1 MEKEIKVTKIFK
13 KNFEAKTTIVL
24 NEGGARSSK
33 SYSIAQLLIYKVRK
47 EKGKKFLITR
57 KTLPAL
63 KITSYKLFIDLLIEY
78 KMYYPEFHN
87 KTMRTYELNENF
99 ILFTSID
106 DPTKLQ
112 STEFNYIWMEEAE
125 EFTFEDFLIL
135 QTRLSGK
142 TEKSEKN
149 QIFLTYNPKQEQSWI
164 NKKVRGFKDVT
175 IIKSS
180 YKDNPYIS
188 KEYKKILEG
197 LKKQNEKYYKVFA
210 LGEYSE
216 IEGKI
221 YTNIKKDEDYPKEY
235 EELIFGL
242 DFGYNNPTCLLQIGI
257 KEKIYYVEEKIYK
270 TNITNHE
277 LIEELKILKIPGR
290 YKIYAD
296 ASEPN
301 RIEEIKRAGYQI
313 YAAEK
318 NVNSGIDFIKRCDIR
333 TNEKNI
339 NFNKESENYVYAK
352 DKNGNLTEEPV
363 KYLNHAMDALRYAL
377 WTHRGNK
384 KEIRIRWI

>member
-33 SYSIAQLLIYKVRK
+33 SYSIAQLLIYKVRN
-47 EKGKKFLITR
+47 ERGKKFLITR

-63 KITSYKLFIDLLIEY
+63 RVTSYKLFIDLLIEY
-78 KMYYPEFHN
+78 KMYHPELHN
-87 KTMRTYELNENF
+87 KTMRTYEINENF

-142 TEKSEKN
+142 TEKNEKN

-175 IIKSS
+175 LIKST
-180 YKDNPYIS
+180 YKDNPYIG

-197 LKKQNEKYYKVFA
+197 LKNQNEKYYKVFA

-221 YTNIKKDEDYPKEY
+221 YLNIKKDEDYPKEFDEIIY
-235 EELIFGL
+235 GL
-242 DFGYNNPTCLLQIGI
+242 DFGYNNPTCLLQLGI
-257 KEKIYYVEEKIYK
+257 KDSVYYIDEKIYK
-270 TNITNHE
+270 TNITNYE
-277 LIEELKILKIPGR
+277 LIEELKILRIPGIR
-290 YKIYAD
+290 KIYAD
-296 ASEPN
+296 SSEPN
-301 RIEEIKRAGYQI
+301 RIEEIRRAGYNI
-313 YAAEK
+313 YPAEK
-318 NVNSGIDFIKRCDIR
+318 NIISGIDYVKRCDIR
-333 TNEKNI
+333 TREKNV
-339 NFNKESENYVYAK
+339 NFNKEAENYIYSK
-352 DKNGNLTEEPV
+352 DKNGNLTDEPI
-363 KYLNHAMDALRYAL
+363 KHLNHAMDSLRYAI
-377 WTHRGNK
+377 WTHSGNK